1 MLRTDVLGD
10 MEEKDLRKSMAG
22 VNVIVSTLSFLS
34 NPLLTGTIL
43 LDLVPLERLVLDEA
57 SQINVVEYLVSAML
71 V

>member
-1 MLRTDVLGD
+1 